1 MKRVTQVT
9 LFYLLIAIESNSQVY
24 FNKRVDF
31 YNQNQG
37 AISFIM
43 VDDTFYIPINLLDT
57 HEGVIGKIT
66 QLGTTIFTNK
76 YTANFNISYYYPYSI
91 INYKHIPQEGGGITQ
106 TLAPLCTNI
115 NTMEIPCKPIIM
127 VILPIINQCRKLYL
141 IIKPTINYY

>member
-43 VDDTFYIPINLLDT
+43 VDDTFYIPI
-57 HEGVIGKIT
+57 I
-66 QLGTTIFTNK
+66 
-76 YTANFNISYYYPYSI
+76 
-91 INYKHIPQEGGGITQ
+91 
-106 TLAPLCTNI
+106 
-115 NTMEIPCKPIIM
+115 
-127 VILPIINQCRKLYL
+127 YL
-141 IIKPTINYY
+141 IHMKV